1 MSNGLQILFAED
13 SALQAAVVRRLL
25 SESGYRV
32 TLARDGQEAWDF
44 LDHASQAPDLILSD
58 IEMPNM
64 DGYELCR
71 KVKSDERYAGVPVI
85 LLTNLSDPLHV
96 ISGLQAGAD
105 NYITKPFDN
114 QLLLARIGSLLAN
127 PNLYEKS
134 DAEAGLSFRLNGQDF
149 TIRSNRGQILNLLLS
164 TFEGAVWQNQQ
175 LRRSNEELSIAHR
188 EIADKNEQLQKLM
201 TLQNQF
207 LGMVTHDMRNPL
219 GVILGY
225 SRIMADGLGGPL
237 TEKQAKFSEAIHR
250 SSKSLIALVNDLLEI
265 SEIESG
271 NLRLDKKETDLVA
284 LVEQAVELNGFLAE
298 DKNIQI
304 VSSLEPIPVTML
316 DPNKIEQVINNL
328 LSNAI
333 KFSFPNSQV
342 RLDLRPAE
350 RDWAEISV
358 TDRGQG
364 IPKEEQANIFQHYQR
379 TSVKSTAGE
388 KSTGLGLAIV
398 KRIVEGHGG
407 TIELDSEP
415 GRGSTFKVRLP
426 LVAPAAP

>member
-1 MSNGLQILFAED
+1 M
-13 SALQAAVVRRLL
+13 RRLL
-25 SESGYRV
+25 SENGYQV
-32 TLARDGQEAWDF
+32 TLARDGQEAWAY
-44 LDHASQAPDLILSD
+44 LDQASQAPDLLLSD
-58 IEMPNM
+58 IEMPNL

-71 KVKSDERYAGVPVI
+71 KVKGDPRYAEVPVI
-85 LLTNLSDPLHV
+85 LLTNLSDPYHV

-114 QLLLARIGSLLAN
+114 QLLLSRIASPLSN
-127 PNLYEKS
+127 PNLYEKT
-134 DAEAGLSFRLNGQDF
+134 ETEEGVSFRLNGRDF
-149 TIRSNRGQILNLLLS
+149 SIRSNRGQILNLLLS

-188 EIADKNEQLQKLM
+188 EIADKNVQLQKLM

-225 SRIMADGLGGPL
+225 SRILADGLGGPL

-271 NLRLDKKETDLVA
+271 NLRLDKQATDLVA

-304 VSSLEPIPVTML
+304 IPNLEPIPKTVL

-333 KFSFPNSQV
+333 KYSPPSSQV
-342 RLDLRPAE
+342 RLELRTCGGDLVE
-350 RDWAEISV
+350 LSV
-358 TDRGQG
+358 SDRGQG

-426 LVAPAAP
+426 LVAPEPD

>member
-1 MSNGLQILFAED
+1 MSNGLHILFAED
-13 SALQAAVVRRLL
+13 STLQAAVVRRLL
-25 SESGYRV
+25 SDHGYRV
-32 TLARDGQEAWDF
+32 TLARDGQEAWGF
-44 LDHASQAPDLILSD
+44 LDQASEAPDLVLSD

-71 KVKSDERYAGVPVI
+71 KIKSDGRYAGVPVI

-96 ISGLQAGAD
+96 VRGLQAGAD

-134 DAEAGLSFRLNGQDF
+134 DAEEGLSFRLNGQDF

-237 TEKQAKFSEAIHR
+237 SEKQAKFSEAIHR

-271 NLRLDKKETDLVA
+271 NLRLDKQATDLVA

-304 VSSLEPIPVTML
+304 ISSLEPIPVTVL
-316 DPNKIEQVINNL
+316 DPNKIEQVVNNL

-333 KFSFPNSQV
+333 KFSFANSQV
-342 RLDLRPAE
+342 HLDLRSAE
-350 RDWAEISV
+350 GNQVELSV

-415 GRGSTFKVRLP
+415 ARGSTFKVRLP
-426 LVAPAAP
+426 LVVPEAT

>member
-1 MSNGLQILFAED
+1 MSEPLHILIAED
-13 SALQAAVVRRLL
+13 SPLQAAVLKRLL
-25 SESGYRV
+25 SENGYRV
-32 TLARDGQEAWDF
+32 TLARDGQEAWAH
-44 LDHASQAPDLILSD
+44 LDQAQEAPAMLISD

-71 KVKSDERYAGVPVI
+71 RLKADERYPCVPVI

-114 QLLLARIGSLLAN
+114 GLLLDRIGALLAN

-134 DAEAGLSFRLNGQDF
+134 DGAENLSFRLQGQDF
-149 TIRSNRGQILNLLLS
+149 TIRSNRGQILNLLIS

-175 LRRSNEELSIAHR
+175 LRLSNKELSVAHR
-188 EIADKNEQLQKLM
+188 EIAEKNEQLQKLM
-201 TLQNQF
+201 VLQNQF

-219 GVILGY
+219 GVIQGY
-225 SRIMADGLGGPL
+225 SRILADGLGGPL

-271 NLRLDKKETDLVA
+271 NLRLDKQATDLVA
-284 LVEQAVELNGFLAE
+284 LVEQAVVLNGFLSE

-304 VSSLEPIPVTML
+304 VPTLEPIPKTVL

-333 KFSFPNSQV
+333 KFSHSSSQV
-342 RLDLRPAE
+342 RVDLHLSGP
-350 RDWAEISV
+350 DWVELLVS
-358 TDRGQG
+358 DRGQG

-426 LVAPAAP
+426 LIPPS

>member
-1 MSNGLQILFAED
+1 MSSGLHILVAED

-25 SESGYRV
+25 SEHGYRV
-32 TLARDGQEAWDF
+32 TLARDGQEAWGY
-44 LDHASQAPDLILSD
+44 LDQASEAPDLLLSD

-71 KVKSDERYAGVPVI
+71 RVKSDDRYSGVPVI

-96 ISGLQAGAD
+96 VSGLQAGAD

-114 QLLLARIGSLLAN
+114 QILLDRIATLLAN
-127 PNLYEKS
+127 PNLYEKA
-134 DAEAGLSFRLNGQDF
+134 DQEEGLTFRLSGRDF

-188 EIADKNEQLQKLM
+188 EIAEKNEQLQKLM

-271 NLRLDKKETDLVA
+271 NLRLDKQATDLVA

-298 DKNIQI
+298 EKNIQI
-304 VSSLEPIPVTML
+304 LPVVEPIPITVL

-342 RLDLRPAE
+342 RLELRPAE
-350 RDWAEISV
+350 RNWAEISV
-358 TDRGQG
+358 ADRGQG

-426 LVAPAAP
+426 LVAPEAE

>member
-1 MSNGLQILFAED
+1 MSEPLHILIAED
-13 SALQAAVVRRLL
+13 STLQAVVLKRLL
-25 SESGYRV
+25 SDNGYRV
-32 TLARDGQEAWDF
+32 TLARDGQEAWTH
-44 LDHASQAPDLILSD
+44 LDQAGEAPAMLISD

-71 KVKSDERYAGVPVI
+71 RLKADPRYHSVPVI

-96 ISGLQAGAD
+96 ILGLQAGAD

-114 QLLLARIGSLLAN
+114 GLLLDRIAALLAN
-127 PNLYEKS
+127 PNLYEKA
-134 DAEAGLSFRLNGQDF
+134 DGAENLSFRLQGQDF
-149 TIRSNRGQILNLLLS
+149 TIRSNRGQILNLLIS

-175 LRRSNEELSIAHR
+175 LRRSNEELSLAHR
-188 EIADKNEQLQKLM
+188 EIADKNGQLQNM
-201 TLQNQF
+201 MALQNQF

-219 GVILGY
+219 GVIQGY
-225 SRIMADGLGGPL
+225 SRILADGLGGPL

-271 NLRLDKKETDLVA
+271 NLRLDKQATDLVA

-304 VSSLEPIPVTML
+304 VPTLEPIPKTVL

-333 KFSFPNSQV
+333 KFSHSSSQV
-342 RLDLRPAE
+342 RLDLRLSSP
-350 RDWAEISV
+350 DWVELSV
-358 TDRGQG
+358 SDRGQG

-415 GRGSTFKVRLP
+415 GRGSTFTVRLP
-426 LVAPAAP
+426 LSLP

>member
-1 MSNGLQILFAED
+1 MSDRLHILVAED
-13 SALQAAVVRRLL
+13 SALQAAVLRRLL
-25 SESGYRV
+25 SENGYLV
-32 TLARDGQEAWDF
+32 TVAKDGQEAWDF
-44 LDHASQAPDLILSD
+44 LDKSNEAPALVVSD
-58 IEMPNM
+58 IEMPNV

-71 KVKSDERYAGVPVI
+71 RVKGDPRYGGVPVI
-85 LLTNLSDPLHV
+85 LLTNLGDPLHV
-96 ISGLQAGAD
+96 VSGLQAGAD

-114 QLLLARIGSLLAN
+114 KLLLDRISSLLAN
-127 PNLYEKS
+127 PSLYEKT
-134 DAEAGLSFRLNGQDF
+134 DGAETLSFRLNGKDF
-149 TIRSNRGQILNLLLS
+149 TIRSNSGQILNLLLS

-175 LRRSNEELSIAHR
+175 LHKSNQELSIAHR
-188 EIADKNEQLQKLM
+188 EIAEKNEQLKKLM
-201 TLQNQF
+201 AMQNQF

-219 GVILGY
+219 GVIQGY

-250 SSKSLIALVNDLLEI
+250 SSKSLIALVNDLLDI

-271 NLRLDKKETDLVA
+271 NLRLEKQPTNLVA

-304 VSSLEPIPVTML
+304 IPSVEPIPVTML

-333 KFSFPNSQV
+333 KYSQPNSQV
-342 RLDLRPAE
+342 RLDLRPSE
-350 RDWAEISV
+350 RTWVEISV

-398 KRIVEGHGG
+398 KRIVEGHDG
-407 TIELDSEP
+407 TITLDSEP
-415 GRGSTFKVRLP
+415 GRGSTFTVRLP
-426 LVAPAAP
+426 LVPPEP